1 MLQGNGPCSSNPCHM
16 AATLL
21 MHYGLSFV
29 KKCLLNT
36 RTTPKPIMIKDY
48 LKSPRSLSIRSL
60 HPTAVT
66 LVIKKVTVMVMNDL
80 LSSLSFNVNLP
91 SNSWDSAFSK
101 FDIENP
107 WSRPRVCSKLFR
119 NLPLEISKVKTKI
132 KTDSYIWGLVFN
144 QSIHFSF
151 YLKIWPWKSEVK
163 VMTKVKTDGYIWGLV
178 FNRYVH
184 FFCFMAIGPF
194 SADIAYF
201 IFDLEY
207 ARSRSWP
214 RSNLMVT
221 FEAHSSIDIFV
232 CFSWQL
238 DIFGW
243 DKANFIYDLENSRSR
258 SQWISTKIWSD
269 NL

>member
-1 MLQGNGPCSSNPCHM
+1 MVMTWCCRTTGHVHQTHVIWQPHCKCIM
-16 AATLL
+16 D
-21 MHYGLSFV
+21 YQFV

-163 VMTKVKTDGYIWGLV
+163 VKTKVKTDGYIWGLV

-184 FFCFMAIGPF
+184 FFLFHGNQTFFSGYSIFHIWPWICKVKVMAKVKLDGHIWGP
-194 SADIAYF
+194 
-201 IFDLEY
+201 
-207 ARSRSWP
+207 
-214 RSNLMVT
+214 
-221 FEAHSSIDIFV
+221 
-232 CFSWQL
+232 
-238 DIFGW
+238 
-243 DKANFIYDLENSRSR
+243 
-258 SQWISTKIWSD
+258 
-269 NL
+269 